1 MKKKILGLGVVL
13 ILIGMLVLLTGCG
26 DKTTNTN
33 DSSTINTEQNN
44 SNEQKEGISI
54 SEVVEPFANG
64 YAIVKGTDGN
74 KYVIDE
80 NGNVTYT
87 INFDKY
93 TFSNGYIIVDN
104 DYIID
109 ATGKKI
115 LEEDD
120 TKSYLAISKSGYVV
134 VMTQSSS
141 LSGVSNKVDIEDLN
155 GNSVYSYDKELSLED
170 CKYITG
176 DLFRLNSTFINART
190 GKTFKDDN
198 GDIPEIKGNAVDGK
212 IYAKS
217 VNHQYIISEDLEEV
231 FTDQQDMWS
240 KFDILG
246 IINDKYFYAKTDD
259 NNYGIY
265 DMKGKLVKDLTDGGI
280 SYIFENDDVYYVKS
294 NTGYIYTLDSNFEY
308 ITEPIK
314 NTSTLL
320 PTEKGIIGFIDSK
333 VYLLDKTLEFN
344 KELSY
349 ISDFSARDINNDIM
363 KSTMNGFTYY
373 LKDKFLYSDNNIIY
387 NLETE
392 KAVEIYK

>member
-1 MKKKILGLGVVL
+1 MKKKILSLGVVA
-13 ILIGMLVLLTGCG
+13 ILIAMLVLLTGCG
-26 DKTTNTN
+26 NETTNINTNTDTN
-33 DSSTINTEQNN
+33 DSSTINT
-44 SNEQKEGISI
+44 EQKEGISI

-93 TFSNGYIIVDN
+93 TFSNGYIIVDY

-134 VMTQSSS
+134 VETVSSN
-141 LSGVSNKVDIEDLN
+141 LSGTSYKVGIEDLN
-155 GNSVYSYDKELSLED
+155 GNSVYSYDGALELD
-170 CKYITG
+170 RCKYITG
-176 DLFRLNSTFINART
+176 DIFQIGGTFINAKT
-190 GKTFKDDN
+190 GKTFKDED
-198 GDIPEIKGNAVDGK
+198 GDIPEIKGKAMDGK
-212 IYAKS
+212 IYARTLD
-217 VNHQYIISEDLEEV
+217 NQYIISEDLEDV
-231 FTDQQDMWS
+231 FTYKDDAWS
-240 KFDILG
+240 TFDILG

-265 DMKGKLVKDLTDGGI
+265 DMKKNLVKDLTEGGI

-314 NTSTLL
+314 NTATLF
-320 PTEKGIIGFIDSK
+320 PTEIGIIGFIDSK

-349 ISDFSARDINNDIM
+349 ISNTEGKHINNDIM
-363 KSTMNGFTYY
+363 KSTMNSFTYY
-373 LKDKFLYSDNNIIY
+373 LKDKFLYGGNNMIY

>member
-1 MKKKILGLGVVL
+1 M
-13 ILIGMLVLLTGCG
+13 
-26 DKTTNTN
+26 
-33 DSSTINTEQNN
+33 
-44 SNEQKEGISI
+44 
-54 SEVVEPFANG
+54 
-64 YAIVKGTDGN
+64 
-74 KYVIDE
+74 
-80 NGNVTYT
+80 
-87 INFDKY
+87 
-93 TFSNGYIIVDN
+93 
-104 DYIID
+104 
-109 ATGKKI
+109 
-115 LEEDD
+115 
-120 TKSYLAISKSGYVV
+120 
-134 VMTQSSS
+134 
-141 LSGVSNKVDIEDLN
+141 
-155 GNSVYSYDKELSLED
+155 
-170 CKYITG
+170 
-176 DLFRLNSTFINART
+176 
-190 GKTFKDDN
+190 
-198 GDIPEIKGNAVDGK
+198 
-212 IYAKS
+212 
-217 VNHQYIISEDLEEV
+217 EEV

-246 IINDKYFYAKTDD
+246 IINDKYFYAETDND
-259 NNYGIY
+259 NYGIY
-265 DMKGKLVKDLTDGGI
+265 DMKGKLVKDLTEGGI